1 MVNFRLPLYLYPT
14 QRSLVIQLFIF
25 AVCIGATYCFWY
37 VLSDVGSRFIN
48 GAILL
53 SGLFWLFFLIIFL
66 KNLITKKPMLI
77 IDKDY
82 IIGRGIFNDKLI
94 GFDDIA
100 DLSLHIQA
108 NHRFG
113 FMVYRIDISLK
124 TGDDEFLVLNTCRY
138 GRTLINE
145 KEIFAL
151 IKQIHKGTTPP
162 RYEPFYIGND
172 ERMTSTAK
180 VYWTVMAIGAVWVA
194 YKIYTL

>member
-14 QRSLVIQLFIF
+14 QRSLVIQFFMLV
-25 AVCIGATYCFWY
+25 VCIGATYCFWC
-37 VLSDVGSRFIN
+37 VLSDVGSWFIN
-48 GAILL
+48 GVILL

-66 KNLITKKPMLI
+66 KNSIIKKPMLI

-82 IIGRGIFNDKLI
+82 IIGRGIFNDKFI
-94 GFDDIA
+94 EFDDIA
-100 DLSLHIQA
+100 DLSLHIQE

-113 FMVYRIDISLK
+113 FLVYRMDISLK
-124 TGDDEFLVLNTCRY
+124 TGDNEHLALTTCRHKQ
-138 GRTLINE
+138 TLINE

-151 IKQIHKGTTPP
+151 IKQIHEGIIPP

-172 ERMTSTAK
+172 ERMTSAAK
-180 VYWTVMAIGAVWVA
+180 VYWTVMAIGAVWVM